1 MRIIERLRAIG
12 RYAKH
17 DPDCLT
23 KWNGQGTKCSCGL
36 DELLTEQ
43 TRRDMRRIAGGN

>member
-17 DPDCLT
+17 GPDCLP
-23 KWNGQGTKCSCGL
+23 GTRCSCGL
-36 DELLTEQ
+36 DELLREQ
-43 TRRDMRRIAGGN
+43 TRRDMRRTAKY